1 MSPPGLPEVP
11 EVPDPPEAPE
21 VPEAIDPDVDLH
33 VPAQRAETAGGHK
46 WPVLAAISAG
56 GVAGTLARYA
66 ATVLWPAAEGSF
78 PWAVFWVNVLGC
90 ALIGVLMV
98 LVSEGGRAAHPL
110 VRPFLGVGVLGGFT
124 TFSTYALDF
133 SDLLEREEA
142 DTALG
147 YAAGTLIGALGAVW
161 LAASV
166 TRWAVTRRVVTP

>member
-11 EVPDPPEAPE
+11 EVPDPPEAPD

-90 ALIGVLMV
+90 SLIGVFMV
-98 LVSEGGRAAHPL
+98 LVSEGGRGRIRWCGRSSGWGCSAGSRPSPRTHWTSRTCWS
-110 VRPFLGVGVLGGFT
+110 VR
-124 TFSTYALDF
+124 
-133 SDLLEREEA
+133 R
-142 DTALG
+142 
-147 YAAGTLIGALGAVW
+147 
-161 LAASV
+161 
-166 TRWAVTRRVVTP
+166 RTRRWGTRPGR